1 MDKNRI
7 LALLDSADIYGKER
21 ANIEVYHVLQ
31 QNGFDVHVGYS
42 KYAVAA
48 MKNELTC
55 FPNKSFPFPRNISGK
70 MRSLKYVINFI
81 RINFVL
87 SWHVHK
93 LNPDFILLPTE
104 WALFYLYIT
113 LLLTKAKVVF
123 RCGDDPLTYRKR
135 GKAATKVYAY
145 IWKHYILPRVDI
157 LVCNAKYIQ
166 KRMKDSGRVDK
177 GYDKLIYN
185 YPPLRLDYF
194 HENETTHLPMG
205 NGLRVGFIGRI
216 VPEKGVLELIEA
228 LGKIKQMGKE
238 ITLYIAGDESVNPKY
253 TLQLKGVINK
263 LNLKD
268 DIVFLGK
275 INRIHTFYQQIDVIC
290 IPSIY
295 EEPMANVVAE
305 SKTYHK
311 PCIIFN
317 QGGMPEI
324 VEHKQTG
331 YICDEVSIDALSKGL
346 MFYIDNPSEII
357 REGEAAF
364 NSINCLQLDKFT
376 FTKKWI
382 DVFQFAK

>member
-1 MDKNRI
+1 MNKIRI
-7 LALLDSADIYGKER
+7 LGLLDSSDIYGKER

-48 MKNELTC
+48 MKNELVC
-55 FPNKSFPFPRNISGK
+55 FPSKPFPFPRNISGK
-70 MRSLKYVINFI
+70 MRSLKYVFNFI
-81 RINFVL
+81 RINL
-87 SWHVHK
+87 LLPWHIHK
-93 LNPDFILLPTE
+93 LNPDYILFPTE
-104 WALFYLYIT
+104 WALFYLYVT
-113 LLLTKAKVVF
+113 LLLTKTKVVF

-135 GKAATKVYAY
+135 GKVATKIYAY
-145 IWKHYILPRVDI
+145 MWKHYVLPRVDI

-166 KRMKDSGRVDK
+166 KHLRDSGRVDK

-194 HENETTHLPMG
+194 HENETMHLPMR
-205 NGLRVGFIGRI
+205 NGLKVGFIGRI

-228 LGKIKQMGKE
+228 VGKIKQKGKE
-238 ITLYIAGDESVNPKY
+238 ITLYIAGDERVNHLY
-253 TLQLKGVINK
+253 TLQLKNAINQ
-263 LNLKD
+263 LNLND
-268 DIVFLGK
+268 DIVYLGK
-275 INRIHTFYQQIDVIC
+275 INHINTFYQQCDVIC

-295 EEPMANVVAE
+295 EEPMANIVVE
-305 SKTYHK
+305 SKAYHK

-331 YICDEVSIDALSKGL
+331 YICDEVSVDALSEGL
-346 MFYIDNPSEII
+346 MFYIDYPSEIV

-364 NSINCLQLDKFT
+364 NSINRLQLDKPT
-376 FTKKWI
+376 FVKKWI
-382 DVFQFAK
+382 DVFQCIK